1 MRRRL
6 ARHAAWV
13 MAALLFASPLAV
25 AQTRPATVTRVS
37 DGDTL
42 WVRMDE
48 GGARRKL
55 RLIGIDAPEL
65 CQPHGAQARAA
76 LAALVLGRRVQID
89 SRSADNHGRALTHV
103 TLNGQDIA
111 RSMVAH
117 GHAWSPGFRWHPG
130 RYADAQRQAQAARAG
145 LWAQNQPMSPR
156 DFRSRHGPC
165 PPS

>member
-1 MRRRL
+1 MSYGSIGL
-6 ARHAAWV
+6 L
-13 MAALLFASPLAV
+13 AALLLLLLPPPAL
-25 AQTRPATVTRVS
+25 AQTRLATVTRVS

-55 RLIGIDAPEL
+55 RLLGIDAPEL

-76 LAALVLGRRVQID
+76 LTARVLGRRIEIESHSKD
-89 SRSADNHGRALTHV
+89 GHGRALAQV
-103 TLNGQDIA
+103 TLEGQDIA
-111 RSMVAH
+111 NWMVAQ

-130 RYADAQRQAQAARAG
+130 RYAEAQRQAQASRAG
-145 LWAQNQPMSPR
+145 LWAQNQPMLPR
-156 DFRSRHGPC
+156 DFRASHGPC